1 MDCLCSGEHN
11 ACEWNKYYSQQST
24 PISLVAGQKYYII
37 VVHKASVGNDN
48 IAVAWE
54 GPGISQQ
61 VIDGIYLSPC
71 GLKFLEFAGF
81 AAQWGRADCNADN
94 NWCSGA
100 DFSRDGMVFVDDLAT
115 FADGWL
121 TGDFGF

>member
-1 MDCLCSGEHN
+1 M
-11 ACEWNKYYSQQST
+11 
-24 PISLVAGQKYYII
+24 
-37 VVHKASVGNDN
+37 VVHKAAAGNDN

-71 GLKFLEFAGF
+71 CLEFVDFAGF
-81 AAQWGRADCNADN
+81 AGQWSRTDCNADN
-94 NWCSGA
+94 DWCSGA
-100 DFSRDGMVFVDDLAT
+100 DFDRDGTVDIDDLMS

-121 TGDFGF
+121 VGNNPLYQTNRHCIDC